1 MFMLDEADE
10 LLNRGFKDQIYDIY
24 RSPFPRH
31 VDQFFGL
38 VQAPGFVSGFFPLAR
53 ESLRCCALGAERLVV
68 ADEVPSS
75 GDPSRAC
82 LRDSAARGS
91 GDDAQ
96 VHVESLPRLGEA
108 R

>member
-1 MFMLDEADE
+1 MFVLDEADE

-53 ESLRCCALGAERLVV
+53 ESLRCCALGAERRVV
-68 ADEVPSS
+68 AQEREVPAQ
-75 GDPSRAC
+75 GGPATGTHRADFLAGL
-82 LRDSAARGS
+82 LRHDLL
-91 GDDAQ
+91 AQ
-96 VHVESLPRLGEA
+96 RQAVEV
-108 R
+108 